1 MRSVFYMLLFV
12 LAGTAGNTQPILG
25 DWHGVLD
32 LPGSK
37 LRIVF
42 HLTKSG
48 NGYAATLDSPDQS
61 AFGLPAGET
70 TVDNNTLEIKM
81 PNLGA
86 HFKGAFDEA
95 AQTING
101 TFTQGG
107 AALPLNMGR
116 KAQEKQETVRPQN
129 PKAPLPYTQED
140 VQYANPAADGVTLAG
155 TLTLPQGTGPFPAVV
170 MISGSGPQNRDEELL
185 GHKPFLVVADHF
197 TRQGIAVLRFDD
209 RGVGKSTGDFKTATS
224 ADFASDVLAGI
235 RFLKTRKE
243 INTRKIGLV
252 GHSEGGLIAPMVAA
266 QSQDVAFI
274 VLMAGPGVS
283 GADIVILQS
292 ELISRAEGESEKTI
306 ASNDKFL
313 KKAFKALR
321 NTKDLEAT
329 KIKLKKSLTREINKL
344 PAADQEKLGPVD
356 QVVNSQV
363 DAISSPWFQF
373 FLTYEPSTSLEKV
386 TCPVLAING
395 GKDLQVDP
403 KQNLPAIEAA
413 LKKGG
418 NTRYLIKEL
427 PGLNHLF
434 QHTETGKPSEYGKI
448 EETFSTDAMA
458 LMAKWILEQ
467 AQ

>member
-1 MRSVFYMLLFV
+1 MLW
-12 LAGTAGNTQPILG
+12 LALIGTTASAQSIVG
-25 DWHGVLD
+25 DWYGMLD
-32 LPGSK
+32 LPGAK

-42 HLTKSG
+42 HLTQTD

-70 TVDNNTLEIKM
+70 TVVNNILEIKM

-86 HFKGAFDEA
+86 HFKGGFDEA
-95 AQTING
+95 TQTIAG

-116 KAQEKQETVRPQN
+116 KTQEKQEVARPQV
-129 PKAPLPYTQED
+129 PVAPFPYTQED
-140 VQYANPAADGVTLAG
+140 VQFDNPAAKGVTLAG
-155 TLTLPQGTGPFPAVV
+155 TLTLPKGAGPFPVVV

-185 GHKPFLVVADHF
+185 GHKPFLVIADHF
-197 TRQGIAVLRFDD
+197 TREGIAVLRFDD

-224 ADFASDVLAGI
+224 ADFASDVLAGVQY
-235 RFLKTRKE
+235 LKTRKE
-243 INTRKIGLV
+243 VDARKIGLV

-266 QSQDVAFI
+266 QSADVAFI

-283 GADIVILQS
+283 GDEIVILQS
-292 ELISRAEGESEKTI
+292 ELISRAEGESEKNI
-306 ASNDKFL
+306 ASNDQFL
-313 KKAFKALR
+313 KKAFKALKKTR
-321 NTKDLEAT
+321 NLEAT
-329 KIKLKKSLTREINKL
+329 KAKLKKSLTREINKL
-344 PAADQEKLGPVD
+344 PAADKEKLGPVD
-356 QVVNSQV
+356 QAVNAQV
-363 DAISSPWFQF
+363 DAISSPWFQY

-386 TCPVLAING
+386 ACPVLAING

-418 NTRYLIKEL
+418 NKHYLIKEL

-434 QHTETGKPSEYGKI
+434 QHTETGKPSEYGLI

-458 LMAKWILEQ
+458 LMTKWILEQ
-467 AQ
+467 TQ